1 MKIGLIAMSGI
12 RVRNEELLKLGLTLP
27 GFVER
32 SKVIASLPS
41 LGLLTLAGM
50 TPKEHEVE
58 YHEIADLKLSVAAD
72 QLPSGFDL
80 VAISSFS
87 AQIDEAYNL
96 AELFRR
102 QGTKVVMGGLHVTSV
117 PHEAEQYCDAVVV
130 GEGEL
135 SWLQVLRDAERG
147 SLKKR
152 YNPIGKEFR
161 LCDAPMPAYEL
172 LDISK
177 YNRLTVQTTRGCPHK
192 CDFCASSILLTQKY
206 KIKPAN
212 KVLAEIDKIKE
223 LWNNPFIE
231 FADDNS
237 FVNAAH
243 WKKLLPEIKK
253 RRIHWFTE
261 TDISVAYDGE
271 LLRLM
276 REAGCAQ
283 VLVGLESPMPEA
295 LDGIDVDNWK
305 LKQSSKYIKAVKRI
319 QSYGISVNG
328 CFVIGLDGH
337 DETIF
342 KRIPQF
348 IETSGLHQVQ
358 VTLPTAF
365 PGTPFYHRL
374 KMEGRLIEET
384 NWKKCTLFDLNFVPK
399 QMSGERLVE
408 GFMHLATSLYDDENK
423 QARENAFKK
432 CMRNGIRSR
441 RLKRGA
447 VNAA

>member
-50 TPKEHEVE
+50 TPAEHEVE

-117 PHEAEQYCDAVVV
+117 PDEAEQYCDAVVV

-223 LWNNPFIE
+223 LWEQPFIE

-261 TDISVAYDGE
+261 TDISVAYDSE

-283 VLVGLESPMPEA
+283 VLVGLESPTPEA
-295 LDGIDVDNWK
+295 LQGIDTKNWK
-305 LKQSSKYIKAVKRI
+305 LEQSSRYIKAVRHI

-342 KRIPQF
+342 EKLPQF
-348 IETSGLHQVQ
+348 IEASGLHQVQ

-365 PGTPFYHRL
+365 PGTPFYNRL

-408 GFMHLATSLYDDENK
+408 GFMHLATSLYDEENK

-441 RLKRGA
+441 RLKKS
-447 VNAA
+447 AATAA